1 MGSHYLNLWRRGLHT
16 TPSRWQIIQG
26 ATPTKRICIV
36 GAGPAGFY
44 AAQHLLKKLDD
55 VVVDVLEKLPVPFGL
70 VRFGVAP
77 DHPEVKNVINTFTK
91 TAEHPRLRY
100 FGNVSLGEDIS
111 LKELRQRYHAVLL
124 TYGADQDRQLELD
137 NEQQGNVISARRF
150 VAWYNGLP
158 GAENLAPDL
167 SGRDVTIVGQ
177 GNVAVDVARML
188 LSPLDALKVTDTTEY
203 ALEGLS
209 RSQVER
215 VHLVGRR
222 GPLQAAFT
230 IKELREMLKLPN
242 VDTRWRSDDFTG
254 EYKHLIVF
262 VICISLV
269 VPDIEPQ
276 LEKLQ
281 RPRKRLT
288 ELMMKSLKEQGRSLA
303 AGTKQ
308 FLPIFLRA
316 PKAIAL
322 GEMEFA
328 VTQLQEE
335 SAVATSAT
343 ERLPSNL
350 ILRSIG
356 YKSSCV
362 DSGINFDARKGNVR
376 NREGRVLQDEASGRV
391 DPGLYVAGWLGTGP
405 TGVILT
411 TMSGAFAVAKSIC
424 DDIASNALDTS
435 SSKPGYDAD
444 DKRIVTWDGWKRIDA
459 FEVEAGKALGKPRE
473 KIVNVEEMLRIAG
486 V

>member
-1 MGSHYLNLWRRGLHT
+1 MGSHLLNIWRRRLHT
-16 TPSRWQIIQG
+16 SSSRWQLFQTT
-26 ATPTKRICIV
+26 TPTKRICIV

-44 AAQHLLKKLDD
+44 SAQQLLKKLDD
-55 VVVDVLEKLPVPFGL
+55 CVVDVLEKLPVPFGL

-100 FGNVSLGEDIS
+100 FGNVSLGEDVT
-111 LKELRQRYHAVLL
+111 LKDLRDRYHAVLL
-124 TYGADQDRQLELD
+124 TYGADQDRELELE
-137 NEQQGNVISARRF
+137 NEQQGNVISARSF

-158 GAENLAPDL
+158 GAENLSPDL

-188 LSPLDALKVTDTTEY
+188 LSPLDTLKTTDTTEY
-203 ALEGLS
+203 ALEALS

-230 IKELREMLKLPN
+230 IKELREMLKLPK
-242 VDTRWRSDDFTG
+242 VDIRWRSSDFSG
-254 EYKHLIVF
+254 
-262 VICISLV
+262 
-269 VPDIEPQ
+269 IEEQ

-288 ELMMKSLKEQGRSLA
+288 ELMLKSLKDQGRAS
-303 AGTKQ
+303 GTGVKQ

-316 PKAIAL
+316 PKAIAPS
-322 GEMEFA
+322 EMEFS
-328 VTQLQEE
+328 VTELQQE

-343 ERLPSNL
+343 ERLPSDL

-376 NREGRVLQDEASGRV
+376 NSEGRVLKDETSENV

-411 TMSGAFAVAKSIC
+411 TMSGAFAVAKNIC
-424 DDIASNALDTS
+424 DDIASKAIDTS
-435 SSKPGYDAD
+435 TAKPGYEAD
-444 DKRIVTWDGWKRIDA
+444 DKRIITWDGWKRIDA
-459 FEVEAGKALGKPRE
+459 YETESGKAKGKPRE
-473 KIVNVEEMLRIAG
+473 KIVNVEEMLRVAG
-486 V
+486 A

>member
-1 MGSHYLNLWRRGLHT
+1 MGMGLLNIWRRGLHT
-16 TPSRWQIIQG
+16 RSARLQMIQG
-26 ATPTKRICIV
+26 ARPTKRICIV

-44 AAQHLLKKLDD
+44 AAQLILKQLDD
-55 VVVDVLEKLPVPFGL
+55 CVVDVLEKLPVPFGL

-100 FGNVSLGEDIS
+100 FGNLSLGSDVN
-111 LKELRQRYHAVLL
+111 LQELRDRYHAVLL
-124 TYGADQDRQLELD
+124 TYGADQDRQLELE
-137 NEQQGNVISARRF
+137 NEQQGNVISARKF

-188 LSPLDALKVTDTTEY
+188 LSPLDALRTTDTTEY
-203 ALEGLS
+203 ALEALS

-242 VDTRWRSDDFTG
+242 VDTRWRTDDFSG
-254 EYKHLIVF
+254 IDL
-262 VICISLV
+262 
-269 VPDIEPQ
+269 Q
-276 LEKLQ
+276 LDKLQ

-288 ELMMKSLKEQGRSLA
+288 ELMLKSLKEQGRSS
-303 AGTKQ
+303 GTKQ

-316 PKAIAL
+316 PKAIGP
-322 GEMEFA
+322 GEMEFS
-328 VTQLQEE
+328 VTELQQDA
-335 SAVATSAT
+335 AVATSST
-343 ERLPSNL
+343 ERLPSHL

-362 DSGINFDARKGNVR
+362 DGAINFDTRR
-376 NREGRVLQDEASGRV
+376 GRVHNIDGRALKDDASGNV

-405 TGVILT
+405 TGVIVT
-411 TMSGAFAVAKSIC
+411 TMNGAFSVAKNIC
-424 DDIASNALDTS
+424 DDIAANVLDTS
-435 SSKPGYDAD
+435 SAKPGFDAD
-444 DKRIVTWDGWKRIDA
+444 GKSVVTWDGWRRIND
-459 FEVEAGKALGKPRE
+459 FEIEAGKAKGKPRE
-473 KIVNVEEMLRIAG
+473 KIVSINDMLRVAG

>member
-1 MGSHYLNLWRRGLHT
+1 MGLNLLNICRRGLHT
-16 TPSRWQIIQG
+16 SPVRRQVIQG

-44 AAQHLLKKLDD
+44 AAQLLLKQLSDC
-55 VVVDVLEKLPVPFGL
+55 VVDVVEKLPVPFGL

-100 FGNVSLGEDIS
+100 FGNVALGADVS
-111 LKELRQRYHAVLL
+111 LKELRERYHAVLL
-124 TYGADQDRQLELD
+124 TYGADQDRELELE
-137 NEQQGNVISARRF
+137 NEQQGNVISARKF

-158 GAENLAPDL
+158 GAEDLSPDL
-167 SGRDVTIVGQ
+167 SGPDVTIVGQ

-209 RSQVER
+209 RSRVQR

-242 VDTRWRSDDFTG
+242 VDTRWRTDDFSG
-254 EYKHLIVF
+254 VD
-262 VICISLV
+262 SLV
-269 VPDIEPQ
+269 
-276 LEKLQ
+276 EKLQ

-288 ELMMKSLKEQGRSLA
+288 ELMLKSLKEQGRGST
-303 AGTKQ
+303 GSKQ

-316 PKAIAL
+316 PKAINL
-322 GEMEFA
+322 REMEFS
-328 VTQLQEE
+328 VTELKED
-335 SAVATSAT
+335 SAVATDST
-343 ERLPSNL
+343 ERLPSDL

-362 DSGINFDARKGNVR
+362 DSGINFDERRGRVHNI
-376 NREGRVLQDEASGRV
+376 EGRVLKDTDKS
-391 DPGLYVAGWLGTGP
+391 DTGLYVAGWLGTGP

-411 TMSGAFAVAKSIC
+411 TMSGAFAVAKTIC
-424 DDIASNALDTS
+424 DDIAAKVLDTS
-435 SSKPGYDAD
+435 SAKPGYEAD
-444 DKRIVTWDGWKRIDA
+444 DKRVVTWDGWGRIDA
-459 FEVEAGKALGKPRE
+459 YESEAGKAKGKPRE
-473 KIVNVEEMLRIAG
+473 KIVSIEEMLRVAG

>member
-1 MGSHYLNLWRRGLHT
+1 MTSNLLNICRRGFYT
-16 TPSRWQIIQG
+16 SSVRQQIIHSE
-26 ATPTKRICIV
+26 TPTKRICIV

-44 AAQHLLKKLDD
+44 AAQYLLKNLGDC
-55 VVVDVLEKLPVPFGL
+55 VVDIVEKLPVPFGL

-91 TAEHPRLRY
+91 TAEHPRLRF
-100 FGNVSLGEDIS
+100 FGNVSLGTDVS
-111 LKELRQRYHAVLL
+111 LQELRNQYHAVLL
-124 TYGADQDRQLELD
+124 TYGSDQDRELQLD
-137 NEQQGNVISARRF
+137 SEQQSHVISARKF

-158 GAENLAPDL
+158 GAEHLEPDL

-188 LSPLDALKVTDTTEY
+188 LGPLDALKSTDTTEY
-203 ALEGLS
+203 ALEALS

-242 VDTRWRSDDFTG
+242 VQTRWRSDDFSGIATQV
-254 EYKHLIVF
+254 E
-262 VICISLV
+262 
-269 VPDIEPQ
+269 Q
-276 LEKLQ
+276 LQ

-288 ELMMKSLKEQGRSLA
+288 ELMLKSLNDQGKNSSP
-303 AGTKQ
+303 GTKQ

-316 PKAIAL
+316 PKAITE
-322 GEMEFA
+322 GEMEFSVTELQQDAA
-328 VTQLQEE
+328 VPTH
-335 SAVATSAT
+335 AT
-343 ERLPSNL
+343 ERLPANL

-356 YKSSCV
+356 YKSSCADADISF
-362 DSGINFDARKGNVR
+362 DSRQGYVR
-376 NREGRVLQDEASGRV
+376 NREGRVLKV
-391 DPGLYVAGWLGTGP
+391 DATDSVDAGLYVAGWLGTGP

-411 TMSGAFAVAKSIC
+411 TMSGAFAVAKNIC

-435 SSKPGYDAD
+435 SSKPGFKAD
-444 DKRIVTWDGWKRIDA
+444 DKRVVTWDGWRRIDD
-459 FEVEAGKALGKPRE
+459 FEMETGKAKGKPRE
-473 KIVNVEEMLRIAG
+473 KVVSIAEMLRIAG

>member
-1 MGSHYLNLWRRGLHT
+1 MGLNLLNICRRGLHT
-16 TPSRWQIIQG
+16 SPARLQVIQG
-26 ATPTKRICIV
+26 VTPTKRICIV

-44 AAQHLLKKLDD
+44 AAQLLLKQLSDC
-55 VVVDVLEKLPVPFGL
+55 VVDVVEKLPVPFGL

-100 FGNVSLGEDIS
+100 FGNVALGTDVS
-111 LKELRQRYHAVLL
+111 LKELRERYHAVLL
-124 TYGADQDRQLELD
+124 TYGADQDRELELE
-137 NEQQGNVISARRF
+137 NEQQGNVISARKF

-188 LSPLDALKVTDTTEY
+188 LSPLDALKVTDATEY
-203 ALEGLS
+203 ALEALS

-242 VDTRWRSDDFTG
+242 VDTRWRTEDFSG
-254 EYKHLIVF
+254 VD
-262 VICISLV
+262 SLV
-269 VPDIEPQ
+269 
-276 LEKLQ
+276 EKLQ

-288 ELMMKSLKEQGRSLA
+288 ELMLKSLKEQGRGSS
-303 AGTKQ
+303 GSKQ

-316 PKAIAL
+316 PKAINQ
-322 GEMEFA
+322 GEMEFS
-328 VTQLQEE
+328 VTELKED
-335 SAVATSAT
+335 SAVATDST
-343 ERLPSNL
+343 ERLPSDL

-362 DSGINFDARKGNVR
+362 DSGINFDTRRGRVHNI
-376 NREGRVLQDEASGRV
+376 EGRVLKDADKT

-424 DDIASNALDTS
+424 DDIAANVLDTS
-435 SSKPGYDAD
+435 SAKPGYDTD
-444 DKRIVTWDGWKRIDA
+444 NKRVVTWDGWRRINE
-459 FEVEAGKALGKPRE
+459 FENEAGKAKGKPRE
-473 KIVNVEEMLRIAG
+473 KIVRIEEMLRVAG

>member
-1 MGSHYLNLWRRGLHT
+1 MGINWHNILRRGLHT
-16 TPSRWQIIQG
+16 SSARLQVIQG

-44 AAQHLLKKLDD
+44 AAQLILKQLDNC
-55 VVVDVLEKLPVPFGL
+55 VVDVVEKLPVPFGL

-100 FGNVSLGEDIS
+100 FGNIALGTDVSLR
-111 LKELRQRYHAVLL
+111 ELRDRYHAVLL
-124 TYGADQDRQLELD
+124 TYGADQDRELELE
-137 NEQQGNVISARRF
+137 NEQQGNVISARKF

-167 SGRDVTIVGQ
+167 TGRDVTIVGQ
-177 GNVAVDVARML
+177 GNVAVDVARLL
-188 LSPLDALKVTDTTEY
+188 LSPLDALKSTDTTEY
-203 ALEGLS
+203 ALEALS
-209 RSQVER
+209 RSQVQR

-242 VDTRWRSDDFTG
+242 VDTRWRSEDFSG
-254 EYKHLIVF
+254 I
-262 VICISLV
+262 
-269 VPDIEPQ
+269 DPQ
-276 LEKLQ
+276 LDKLQ

-288 ELMMKSLKEQGRSLA
+288 ELMLKSLKEQGRIS
-303 AGTKQ
+303 GSKQ

-316 PKAIAL
+316 PKAISP
-322 GEMEFA
+322 GEMEFSVTELQQEAA
-328 VTQLQEE
+328 VPT
-335 SAVATSAT
+335 TST
-343 ERLPSNL
+343 ERLPSHL

-362 DSGINFDARKGNVR
+362 DTGINFD
-376 NREGRVLQDEASGRV
+376 NRRGRVHNIDGRILKEDASAKV

-405 TGVILT
+405 TGVIVT
-411 TMSGAFAVAKSIC
+411 TMNGAFAVAKAIC
-424 DDIASNALDTS
+424 DDINANALDTS
-435 SSKPGYDAD
+435 SAKPGYDAD
-444 DKRIVTWDGWKRIDA
+444 GKRVVTWDGWQRIND
-459 FEVEAGKALGKPRE
+459 FESAAGKAKGKPRE
-473 KIVNVEEMLRIAG
+473 KIVSIEEMLRVAG